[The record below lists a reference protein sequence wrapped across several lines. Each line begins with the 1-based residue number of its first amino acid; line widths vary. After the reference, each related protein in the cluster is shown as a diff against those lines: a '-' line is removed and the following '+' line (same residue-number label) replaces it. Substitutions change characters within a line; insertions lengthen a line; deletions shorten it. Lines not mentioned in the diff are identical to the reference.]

1 MIKLNKHIPKRNL
14 TPLLMLSCMFLFLSV
29 YAKTKFKLETLNY
42 FQKKDSININY
53 PNSSL
58 NTLHLL
64 YEASIKNADTIQAIN
79 SLRELSAMYSH
90 QGNHKKSYDYLWE
103 ALLLADNTNYKQAQS
118 LIYKDI
124 GRHYSYYNRR
134 DKALKFLSTSLNLKK
149 DLVKKGELDKGLLT
163 TSYVAF
169 TSTYRELKEWE
180 LNRKYIDSSKQFITN
195 ATTAQTKHYIQ
206 FEDAVAT
213 NISGNHKAALIKYN
227 KIIPWFIENNP
238 SYLVLL
244 YNYIGD
250 TYNDLGNFKES
261 ESYYKKALKTSASL
275 NAHIDFTPLIHER
288 LSKLYYSRGDY
299 KSAFKNL
306 KKGKALD
313 AVFFDS
319 RSEINSPLLEIQDA
333 FLKEKK
339 SQSEQAQ
346 QLRLKQLEQDENV
359 LFLQKTILSAFIIIL
374 ILFGLIYLSFVRSK
388 HRAEKEVIKRK
399 RELETQKNKEIIELK
414 NKELATSVLKLIEK
428 DAFIET
434 LKNKLSKGT
443 GHIDRQEAKQII
455 LSISNNSTD
464 NWNEFEARF
473 VAINKSFYN
482 RLQTEFPKLT
492 LNDQRLCAL
501 VKLNF
506 SSKDIAR
513 LLNMSTDSVH
523 TTRSRLR
530 KKLELDR
537 NINLKQFIANI

>member
-1 MIKLNKHIPKRNL
+1 MIKLNKHITKRNL
-14 TPLLMLSCMFLFLSV
+14 TRLLMLSFIFLFSNV
-29 YAKTKFKLETLNY
+29 YAKTNYNSETLNL
-42 FQKKDSININY
+42 FQKKEFIKVNY

-79 SLRELSAMYSH
+79 SLRELSGIYSH
-90 QGNHKKSYDYLWE
+90 QGDHKRSYDYLWE
-103 ALLLADNTNYKQAQS
+103 ALLLADNTNYKQAQA

-134 DKALKFLSTSLNLKK
+134 DKALKFLSTSLKLKK
-149 DLVKKGELDKGLLT
+149 DLIEKGKLDKGLLA
-163 TSYVAF
+163 TSYLAF
-169 TSTYRELKEWE
+169 ISTYRELKEWE
-180 LNRKYIDSSKQFITN
+180 LNRKYIDSSKLFITN
-195 ATTAQTKHYIQ
+195 VTTEHTKHYIL

-213 NISGNHKAALIKYN
+213 NISGNRKTALIKYN
-227 KIIPWFIENNP
+227 KIIPWFIENKS

-244 YNYIGD
+244 YTYVGD
-250 TYNDLGNFKES
+250 TYNDLGNLEKS
-261 ESYYKKALKTSASL
+261 EHYYKIALETSVSQ

-288 LSKLYYSRGDY
+288 LSKLHYSRGDY
-299 KSAFKNL
+299 KNAFKSL
-306 KKGKALD
+306 KKGKELD
-313 AVFFDS
+313 AMFFDS

-339 SQSEQAQ
+339 NQSEQAQ
-346 QLRLKQLEQDENV
+346 AQRLKQLEQDENV

-414 NKELATSVLKLIEK
+414 NKELAASVLKLIKK

-434 LKNKLSKGT
+434 LKSKLSKGT
-443 GHIDRQEAKQII
+443 GHIDRQEAKQLIH
-455 LSISNNSTD
+455 SISSNSTD

-473 VAINKSFYN
+473 VSINKSFYN
-482 RLQTEFPKLT
+482 RLQSEFPKLT